1 MGNKRYSDLIL
12 CPDFNL
18 DWSYSNFKLLGI
30 EFSLDLYTMPD
41 LNFRKKII
49 DISKVLK
56 SWQHRK
62 QTHIT
67 WKGYCDQ
74 NTSSSKTDTLIYVIT
89 KLETIYAIELNKHF
103 FNFIWDGKTEKI
115 KHNTLIGDIEEGGLK
130 MIHLQSFITYL
141 KVSWVKRF
149 F

>member
-1 MGNKRYSDLIL
+1 
-12 CPDFNL
+12 
-18 DWSYSNFKLLGI
+18 
-30 EFSLDLYTMPD
+30 MPD
-41 LNFRKKII
+41 LNFREKII
-49 DISKVLK
+49 DISKILK

-67 WKGYCDQ
+67 RKGYCDQ
-74 NTSSSKTDTLIYVIT
+74 NTSSSKTDKLIYVIT
-89 KLETIYAIELNKHF
+89 KLETIYAIELNKLF

-115 KHNTLIGDIEEGGLK
+115 KHNTLIGDIQEGGLK